1 MRPPHTIS
9 NSESQTSFASPIF
22 SEGMGGGS
30 VHRLGITSK
39 EESEITD
46 SVQIYTCSSKIS
58 AETHPISL
66 KSTFDLEVS
75 RLIVSLAAVFW
86 MSCNAPS
93 KEQER
98 ERCMTSKKRVRGR
111 RTRLND
117 AFQLPVGVHK
127 KKAKK
132 EKRKKGN
139 KMDGSNRCMG
149 KSGDFRATFYF

>member
-1 MRPPHTIS
+1 MRPPYTIS

-39 EESEITD
+39 EESEITN

-66 KSTFDLEVS
+66 KSTFYLEVS

-86 MSCNAPS
+86 MSCNAPP

-98 ERCMTSKKRVRGR
+98 ERCMTSKKRLRGR
-111 RTRLND
+111 
-117 AFQLPVGVHK
+117 LPGLMMLFSGVHK